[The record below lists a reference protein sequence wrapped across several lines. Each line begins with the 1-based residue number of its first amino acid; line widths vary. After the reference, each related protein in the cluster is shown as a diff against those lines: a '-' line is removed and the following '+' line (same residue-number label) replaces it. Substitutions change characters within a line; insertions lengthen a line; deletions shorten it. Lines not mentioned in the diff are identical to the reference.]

1 MEIGSKLKRLRH
13 KNNLTLEELASRTEL
28 SKGFLS
34 QLEHDLTSPSIT
46 TLEDICYVLGI
57 SLAQFFAE
65 DKPVQMVFTQE
76 DKFVDEQE
84 HCSLHWIVPNAHEN
98 KMEPL
103 IIELQPEQFSELI
116 GPSQAETFGYVL
128 KGRVDLVLSDDR
140 QSVKAQQSF
149 YVHGDQEYHLEN
161 NTKSVARVLWVS
173 TPPIF

>member
-1 MEIGSKLKRLRH
+1 MKIGAKLKRLRH

-65 DKPVQMVFTQE
+65 DKPVQMVYTEDNRFIDQQE
-76 DKFVDEQE
+76 NYI
-84 HCSLHWIVPNAHEN
+84 LHWIVPNAHEN

-103 IIELQPEQFSELI
+103 IIELPPKQHSELI

-128 KGRVDLVLSDDR
+128 KGRVDLVTMNQRLK
-140 QSVKAQQSF
+140 VKTNQCF
-149 YVHGDQEYHLEN
+149 YVFGDQQYSLEN
-161 NTKSVARVLWVS
+161 TSKSTATVLWVS

>member
-1 MEIGSKLKRLRH
+1 MKIGAKLKRLRH

-57 SLAQFFAE
+57 SLAEFFAQ
-65 DKPVQMVFTQE
+65 DKPIQMVFTKE
-76 DKFVDEQE
+76 DMFVDEQE

-103 IIELQPEQFSELI
+103 IIELLPTQFSDLI

-128 KGRVDLVLSDDR
+128 KGRVDLVSSKER
-140 QSVKAQQSF
+140 QIVKAHQSF
-149 YVHGDQEYHLEN
+149 YVFGDQQYRLEN
-161 NTKSVARVLWVS
+161 TSKTTARVLWVS